1 MIATL
6 GLKGIFSRKVSGH
19 GVDPGYES
27 KHCLYRGGAENKFM
41 AKTWRIF
48 LTIPIDRL
56 ADVLKG
62 EYLESIGQSISV
74 QKREGEF

>member
-27 KHCLYRGGAENKFM
+27 KHCLYRGGAGNKFM
-41 AKTWRIF
+41 AKTWRTF

-56 ADVLKG
+56 ADVMKG
-62 EYLESIGQSISV
+62 EY
-74 QKREGEF
+74 

>member
-6 GLKGIFSRKVSGH
+6 DLKGIFSRKVSGH

-27 KHCLYRGGAENKFM
+27 KHCLYRGGAGSKFK
-41 AKTWRIF
+41 AKTWRTS

-56 ADVLKG
+56 ADVMKG
-62 EYLESIGQSISV
+62 EY
-74 QKREGEF
+74 

>member
-27 KHCLYRGGAENKFM
+27 KHCLYRGGVGNKFI
-41 AKTWRIF
+41 AKTWQTFVTKHNRSSGRRF
-48 LTIPIDRL
+48 EKR
-56 ADVLKG
+56 V
-62 EYLESIGQSISV
+62 LESIGQSISV
-74 QKREGEF
+74 QKREGEL